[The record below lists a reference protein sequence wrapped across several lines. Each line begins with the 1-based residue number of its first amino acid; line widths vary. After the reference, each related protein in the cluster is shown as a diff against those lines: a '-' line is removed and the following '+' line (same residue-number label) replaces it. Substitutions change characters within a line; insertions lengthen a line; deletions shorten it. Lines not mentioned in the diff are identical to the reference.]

1 MRKEK
6 DASPRLASVRNEK
19 VRKNEKVERKKV
31 ERGRGAIVA
40 GVKDEREKR

>member
-1 MRKEK
+1 LRKEK